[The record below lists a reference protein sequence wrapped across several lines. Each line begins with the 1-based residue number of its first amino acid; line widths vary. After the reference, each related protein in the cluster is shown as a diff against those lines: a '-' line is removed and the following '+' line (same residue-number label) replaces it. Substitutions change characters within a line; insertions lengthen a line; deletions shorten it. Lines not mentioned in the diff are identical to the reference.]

1 MTLENIVSGIGI
13 AFFIFGGCGM
23 DSPDMTVPVVM
34 ALGGLALVVIGRL
47 LHEEIC

>member
-1 MTLENIVSGIGI
+1 MTLDNIVAGIGVLL
-13 AFFIFGGCGM
+13 FIFGGCGM

-34 ALGGLALVVIGRL
+34 ALGGLALVVVGRL

>member
-1 MTLENIVSGIGI
+1 MRFENIVAGIGVLL
-13 AFFIFGGCGM
+13 FIFGGCGM

>member
-1 MTLENIVSGIGI
+1 MRQIITGIGI

-47 LHEEIC
+47 LHEEVY